1 MPESFLIP
9 QYAEGDTIEIREM
22 RLAGKGT
29 YRDIKKAETGEMRNR
44 QKKKNRII
52 ILNKKRMYVHVS
64 LIAKRKYYESCIGG
78 GRQLGR
84 ENSWKRME
92 REETTS
98 RAK

>member
-44 QKKKNRII
+44 QKK
-52 ILNKKRMYVHVS
+52 
-64 LIAKRKYYESCIGG
+64 E
-78 GRQLGR
+78 
-84 ENSWKRME
+84 
-92 REETTS
+92 
-98 RAK
+98 